1 MREKILISAC
11 LVGINCKF
19 NGENNLLNKDVLDEI
34 SKRFHLLFVCPEVYG
49 GLSTPRE
56 PAEMKNGVV
65 VCKFSGKD
73 VSENFKNGAEICL
86 RIAKLNGCKK
96 AILKSKSP
104 SCGSGQIYDGS
115 FSKRLISVDGITAKL
130 LKENEILVYSEDEI
144 VGLDV

>member
-19 NGENNLLNKDVLDEI
+19 NGENNLLDKVILDKI
-34 SKRFHLLFVCPEVYG
+34 SKRYHLLFVCPEAFG

-56 PAEMKNGVV
+56 PAEMKNGSI

-86 RIAKLNGCKK
+86 KIAKLNGCKK
-96 AILKSKSP
+96 AILKSRSP

-115 FSKRLISVDGITAKL
+115 FSKKLIAGDGVTTKL
-130 LKENEILVYSEDEI
+130 LKENEILVLSEDEI
-144 VGLDV
+144 GQLDV

>member
-11 LVGINCKF
+11 LAGINCKF
-19 NGENNLLNKDVLDEI
+19 NGENNLLNKDVLAEI

-56 PAEMKNGVV
+56 PAEMKNGSI

-86 RIAKLNGCKK
+86 KIAKLNGCKK

-115 FSKRLISVDGITAKL
+115 FSKRLILGDGITAKL

-144 VGLDV
+144 VGFDV